1 MQSYVYKKGIV
12 LCNFF
17 LHGLSSA
24 FQKWSLDT
32 CTHAP
37 SPNTALKM
45 IDDVFPEC

>member
-1 MQSYVYKKGIV
+1 MQSYVYKKGMV
-12 LCNFF
+12 LYFF
-17 LHGLSSA
+17 LFGLSSA

-45 IDDVFPEC
+45 IDDAFPEC